1 MKTPFLSKFL
11 NNIKNRSFSCIYY
24 LIFKNYG
31 EKMKVLIADAINEKG
46 IENLKEVADVVVDT
60 EITPEELADT
70 IHEYGGII
78 VRSRTKLTKD
88 IIEKADN
95 LRIIAR
101 AGVGVDN
108 IDIDAATEKGIM
120 VVNSPESTSVTVA
133 EHTMGLILSMARKI
147 SIADKS
153 VKEGKWEK
161 KKFMGVELRDKTL
174 GVIGMGR
181 IGSQV
186 VNRCKAFGMDAMA
199 YDPYLPEEVAKQMG
213 VDLTDLDTVLK
224 NADFITIHV
233 PLTPETE
240 HSISTEQ
247 FETMKDTAYIV
258 NCARGGVIDED
269 ALYEALANNKIG
281 GAALDVYEDE
291 PPKESK
297 LFELDNIVL
306 TPHIAASTKEAQRD
320 AAIIVADEI
329 IELIKGNNPKNVLNM
344 PRIDNNTYQELSPYM
359 DLCEKLGSF
368 VSQGINGKIREIRI
382 IYSGELEKI
391 DNLEILTRNVVKGA
405 VNPFLSS
412 PVNEVNASLVAKER
426 GISITEGRKDNAIGY
441 DSLINVTAVSDD
453 DTFSAEGTHLH
464 ESRIL
469 KVNGYWVDVIPKG
482 HMFIAKYEDIPGSI
496 GKIGT
501 KLGEYGVNIG
511 IMQVGRDEKGGR
523 AIMVL
528 TLDKEIPAKVIK
540 EIRALDNVYE
550 AIGLNL

>member
-1 MKTPFLSKFL
+1 
-11 NNIKNRSFSCIYY
+11 
-24 LIFKNYG
+24 
-31 EKMKVLIADAINEKG
+31 MKVLVADSINEKG
-46 IENLKEVADVVVDT
+46 IENLKEVAEVVVDT
-60 EITPEELADT
+60 SITPEELANT
-70 IHEYGGII
+70 IHEYNGII
-78 VRSRTKLTKD
+78 VRSRTKLTAD
-88 IIEKADN
+88 IIKKADN
-95 LRIIAR
+95 MKIIAR

-108 IDIDAATEKGIM
+108 IDLDAATEKGIM

-161 KKFMGVELRDKTL
+161 KNFMGVELRNKTL

-224 NADFITIHV
+224 NSDFITIHV
-233 PLTPETE
+233 PLTPETK

-247 FETMKDTAYIV
+247 FEIMKDGAYIV
-258 NCARGGVIDED
+258 NCARGGIIDEEALYD
-269 ALYEALANNKIG
+269 ALVNNKIG
-281 GAALDVYEDE
+281 GAALDVYEEE
-291 PPKESK
+291 PPKDSK

-329 IELIKGNNPKNVLNM
+329 IDLANGKNPRNVLNM
-344 PRIDNNTYQELSPYM
+344 PRIDNNTYQEVAPYIE
-359 DLCEKLGSF
+359 LCEKLGSF
-368 VSQGINGKIREIRI
+368 ISQGVNGKIKEIEI
-382 IYSGELEKI
+382 IYSGELAEI
-391 DNLEILTRNVVKGA
+391 DNLEILTRTVIQGA

-412 PVNEVNASLVAKER
+412 PVNAVNAALVAKDR
-426 GISITEGRKDNAIGY
+426 GISITEGRKNKAKGY
-441 DSLINVTAVSDD
+441 ESLIKVIAKSADD
-453 DTFSAEGTHLH
+453 VFSAEGTHLH
-464 ESRIL
+464 EARIL
-469 KVNGYWVDVIPKG
+469 KVNDYWVDVIPEG
-482 HMFIAKYEDIPGSI
+482 HMFIAKYEDVPGSI

-501 KLGEYGVNIG
+501 KLGEHNVNIG

-528 TLDKEIPAKVIK
+528 TLDKEIPKDVIK
-540 EIRALDNVYE
+540 EIQALDNVYE
-550 AIGLNL
+550 ANGLEL

>member
-1 MKTPFLSKFL
+1 
-11 NNIKNRSFSCIYY
+11 
-24 LIFKNYG
+24 
-31 EKMKVLIADAINEKG
+31 MKVLVADAINEKG

-60 EITPEELADT
+60 SITAEELADT
-70 IHEYGGII
+70 IHEYDGIV
-78 VRSRTKLTKD
+78 VRSRTKLTAD

-95 LRIIAR
+95 MKIIAR

-108 IDIDAATEKGIM
+108 IDLDAATQKGIM

-161 KKFMGVELRDKTL
+161 KQFMGVELRNKTL

-186 VNRCKAFGMDAMA
+186 VNRCKAFGMDAVA

-213 VDLTDLDTVLK
+213 VELFEDLSDVLTR
-224 NADFITIHV
+224 ADFITIHV
-233 PLTPETE
+233 PLTPETK
-240 HSISTEQ
+240 HSIGKEQ
-247 FETMKDTAYIV
+247 FEIMKDDAFIV
-258 NCARGGVIDED
+258 NCARGGIIDEEALYD
-269 ALYEALANNKIG
+269 ALVNNKIG

-291 PPKESK
+291 PPAEDSK

-329 IELIKGNNPKNVLNM
+329 IDLFKGGTPNNVLNM
-344 PRIDNNTYQELSPYM
+344 PRIDSNTYNELVPYM
-359 DLCEKLGSF
+359 ELCVKLGSF
-368 VSQGINGKIREIRI
+368 ISQGVNGQIKEIEI
-382 IYSGELEKI
+382 IYSGEISGI
-391 DNLEILTRNVVKGA
+391 DNLELLSRSVVQGA
-405 VNPFLSS
+405 VNPYLSS
-412 PVNEVNASLVAKER
+412 PVNAVNASIVAKDR
-426 GISITEGRKDNAIGY
+426 GISITEGRKETAKGY
-441 DSLINVTAVSDD
+441 DSLIKVTAKSDTD
-453 DTFSAEGTHLH
+453 EFSAEGTALH
-464 ESRIL
+464 EARIL
-469 KVNGYWVDVIPKG
+469 KVNDYWVDVIPEG

-501 KLGEYGVNIG
+501 KLGEHGVNIG
-511 IMQVGRDEKGGR
+511 IMQVGRDIKGGK

-528 TLDKEIPAKVIK
+528 TLDKEIPQNVIK
-540 EIRALDNVYE
+540 EIQALDNVYE
-550 AIGLNL
+550 ANGLEL

>member
-1 MKTPFLSKFL
+1 MT
-11 NNIKNRSFSCIYY
+11 I
-24 LIFKNYG
+24 YG
-31 EKMKVLIADAINEKG
+31 ENMKVLIADAINEKG
-46 IENLKEVADVVVDT
+46 IENLREVAEVVVDT
-60 EITPEELADT
+60 EITPEELANT
-70 IHEYGGII
+70 IHEYNGII
-78 VRSRTKLTKD
+78 VRSRTKVTAD

-95 LRIIAR
+95 LQIIAR

-108 IDIDAATEKGIM
+108 IDLDAATEKGIM

-153 VKEGKWEK
+153 VKERKWEK
-161 KKFMGVELRDKTL
+161 KQFMGVELRNKTL

-224 NADFITIHV
+224 NSDFITIHV
-233 PLTPETE
+233 PLTPETK
-240 HSISTEQ
+240 HSISTDQ
-247 FETMKDTAYIV
+247 FEIMKDTAYIV

-269 ALYEALANNKIG
+269 ALYDALSNNKIG
-281 GAALDVYEDE
+281 GAALDVYEVE
-291 PPKESK
+291 PPVDSK

-329 IELIKGNNPKNVLNM
+329 IELAKGNNPRNVLNM

-359 DLCEKLGSF
+359 GLCEKLGSF
-368 VSQGINGKIREIRI
+368 ISQAVNGKIQEIEI
-382 IYSGELEKI
+382 IYSGELAEI
-391 DNLEILTRNVVKGA
+391 DNLEMLTRTVIQGA

-412 PVNEVNASLVAKER
+412 PVNTVNAALVAKDR
-426 GISITEGRKDNAIGY
+426 GISITEGRKSNAKGY
-441 DSLINVTAVSDD
+441 ESLIKVIAKSAT

-464 ESRIL
+464 DARIL
-469 KVNGYWVDVIPKG
+469 KVNDYWVDVIPEG

-501 KLGEYGVNIG
+501 KLGEHNVNIG

-528 TLDKEIPAKVIK
+528 TLDKEIPKDVIQ
-540 EIRALDNVYE
+540 EIQALDNVYE
-550 AIGLNL
+550 AIGLEL

>member
-1 MKTPFLSKFL
+1 MT
-11 NNIKNRSFSCIYY
+11 I
-24 LIFKNYG
+24 YG
-31 EKMKVLIADAINEKG
+31 ENMKVLIADAINEKG
-46 IENLKEVADVVVDT
+46 IENLKEVAEVVVDT

-70 IHEYGGII
+70 INEYNGII
-78 VRSRTKLTKD
+78 VRSRTKVTAD

-95 LRIIAR
+95 LQIIAR

-108 IDIDAATEKGIM
+108 IDLDAATEKGIM

-153 VKEGKWEK
+153 VKDGKWEK
-161 KKFMGVELRDKTL
+161 KQFMGVELRNKTL

-213 VDLTDLDTVLK
+213 VGLTDLETVLK
-224 NADFITIHV
+224 NSDFITIHV
-233 PLTPETE
+233 PLTPETK

-247 FETMKDTAYIV
+247 FEIMKDGAFIV
-258 NCARGGVIDED
+258 NCALGGIIDQD
-269 ALYEALANNKIG
+269 ALYDALVNNKIG
-281 GAALDVYEDE
+281 GAALDVYEEE
-291 PPKESK
+291 PPKDSK
-297 LFELDNIVL
+297 LFGLDNIVL

-329 IELIKGNNPKNVLNM
+329 IELAKGNNPKNVLNM

-359 DLCEKLGSF
+359 ELCEKLGSF
-368 VSQGINGKIREIRI
+368 ISQAVNGKIQEIEI
-382 IYSGELEKI
+382 IYSGELAEI
-391 DNLEILTRNVVKGA
+391 DNLEILTRTVIQGA

-412 PVNEVNASLVAKER
+412 PVNAVNAALVAKDR
-426 GISITEGRKDNAIGY
+426 GISITEGRKNNAKGY
-441 DSLINVTAVSDD
+441 ESLIKVIAKSATDS
-453 DTFSAEGTHLH
+453 FSAEGTHLH

-469 KVNGYWVDVIPKG
+469 KVNDYWVDVIPKG
-482 HMFIAKYEDIPGSI
+482 HMFIAKYEDVPGSI

-501 KLGEYGVNIG
+501 KLGEHNVNIG

-528 TLDKEIPAKVIK
+528 TLDKEIPKDVIK
-540 EIRALDNVYE
+540 EIQALDNVYE
-550 AIGLNL
+550 AIGLEL